1 MEGCCRCRGCGR
13 DLAAPGRSELVPGL
27 PPSAHDLSLAT
38 RADDS
43 GRDLYTIY
51 TIARLPQT
59 SIGRAVVSIY
69 KEKHNYMSSY
79 SPT

>member
-1 MEGCCRCRGCGR
+1 MAIE
-13 DLAAPGRSELVPGL
+13 DQIAVQMA
-27 PPSAHDLSLAT
+27 DLSLAT

>member
-1 MEGCCRCRGCGR
+1 MAIE
-13 DLAAPGRSELVPGL
+13 DQIAVQMA
-27 PPSAHDLSLAT
+27 DLSLVT

-69 KEKHNYMSSY
+69 KEKHNYISSY
-79 SPT
+79 SPA

>member
-1 MEGCCRCRGCGR
+1 M
-13 DLAAPGRSELVPGL
+13 A
-27 PPSAHDLSLAT
+27 DLSLAT

-43 GRDLYTIY
+43 DRDLYTV
-51 TIARLPQT
+51 ARLPQT